1 MPIDQVL
8 VVVPAHNEAEDLPNC
23 LRALATAAS
32 ACVVPVRVVAVLD
45 NCSDG
50 TAGVI
55 PEGVEVLRVEH
66 QNVGRS
72 RATGFSEFG
81 RDLGPSA
88 WFTTTDADSVVGPTW
103 IARQLEYARTADV
116 VAGTVRIAD
125 WEGQPQSVRE
135 RYERMYHAHPYGR
148 HGHIHGAN
156 LGVRA
161 DMYWSIG
168 GFSDLEEDEDVDL
181 VRRLS
186 EAGACIAWAEDIA
199 VTTSARLDGRTP
211 GGFAGHIRNL
221 GGTTADNEEAELAR

>member
-55 PEGVEVLRVEH
+55 PDGVEVLRVEH

-72 RATGFSEFG
+72 RATGFSAFG
-81 RDLGPSA
+81 ADLGASA
-88 WFTTTDADSVVGPTW
+88 WFATTDADSVVGPTW

-125 WEGQPQSVRE
+125 WEGHPHSVRE
-135 RYERMYHAHPYGR
+135 RYERMYHAHPMVDTVTSTVPTSVSAPICTGTSEDSAISKKTR
-148 HGHIHGAN
+148 
-156 LGVRA
+156 
-161 DMYWSIG
+161 MSISSG
-168 GFSDLEEDEDVDL
+168 G
-181 VRRLS
+181 
-186 EAGACIAWAEDIA
+186 
-199 VTTSARLDGRTP
+199 
-211 GGFAGHIRNL
+211 
-221 GGTTADNEEAELAR
+221 